1 MYRRT
6 FLATGAALA
15 LSRPALAAGTTLRI
29 GLITPPAHQWSKSA
43 QGLADRLAE
52 KSGGAV
58 ALSVLP
64 AGQLGSESQML
75 QQLQTGALDMAF
87 LTIGEFANRDADYG
101 ALLAPYLV
109 RNIAGA
115 RELLAKP
122 TAGELLEK
130 TRTLG
135 LVGLGFGLAGMRQT
149 LLRKPAATGAD
160 LAGRKIRA
168 LPLPQEMDFW
178 TRIGATPT
186 PLPLPA
192 LYDAL
197 SNGQIDGMQIDF
209 EGTWN
214 SRYFD
219 LAQEMLASNH
229 MIFPMVAVASARR
242 WKTLPEDSRA
252 LVSAEVQAA
261 LSEILNAYDGL
272 DAAYR
277 GKIEAAGFAVHDVG
291 ADFFGPAI
299 AGWYDAWRIKTP
311 VLTKLEADAGRA

>member
-6 FLATGAALA
+6 FLAAAGLMLA
-15 LSRPALAAGTTLRI
+15 RPALAQGTALRI

-43 QGLADRLAE
+43 AALAARLAE
-52 KSGGAV
+52 RTQGAV

-75 QQLQTGALDMAF
+75 QQLQTGALDLAF
-87 LTIGEFANRDADYG
+87 LTIGEFANRDAEFG

-109 RNIAGA
+109 PDIAAA
-115 RELLAKP
+115 RR
-122 TAGELLEK
+122 LLEK
-130 TRTLG
+130 PAAGTLLARTAALG
-135 LVGLGFGLAGMRQT
+135 LVGLRFGLAGMRQT

-168 LPLPQEMDFW
+168 LPLPQELDFW
-178 TRIGATPT
+178 SRTGATPT

-197 SNGQIDGMQIDF
+197 ANGQIDGMQIDF

-229 MIFPMVAVASARR
+229 MMFPMLAVASGRR
-242 WKTLPEDSRA
+242 WKTLPEELRT
-252 LVSAEVQAA
+252 LVGAEVQAS
-261 LSEILNAYDGL
+261 LTEILDAYQGIDTT
-272 DAAYR
+272 YR
-277 GKIEAAGFAVHDVG
+277 SQIEAAGFPVRTVG
-291 ADFFGPAI
+291 AEFFGDAVP
-299 AGWYDAWRIKTP
+299 GWYDAWRSKTP
-311 VLTKLEADAGRA
+311 ILAQLEAEAGRA